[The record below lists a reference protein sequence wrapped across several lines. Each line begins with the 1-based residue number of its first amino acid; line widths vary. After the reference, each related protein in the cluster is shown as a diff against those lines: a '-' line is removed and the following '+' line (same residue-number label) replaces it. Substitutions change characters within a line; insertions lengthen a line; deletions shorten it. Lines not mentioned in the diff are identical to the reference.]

1 MKAAQ
6 IKQYGDPSVIEINE
20 VDKPV
25 ISEGKVLIEVHASS
39 INPFDGKIRAGY
51 MKDMIPLEFPTTLGG
66 DVAGKIVEIAD
77 DIIEFKV
84 GDKVYGQAQVVAGAS
99 GAFAEYTAT
108 AANQI
113 AKMPTNLDFKQAA
126 SLPLV
131 GISALQGMTE
141 HINLQPDQ
149 RIFIHGGA
157 GGIGTIAIQI
167 AKHIGAYVAT
177 TATGDNIELVKSL
190 GADEVIDYTSQD
202 FATELHNFDAV
213 FDTVGGDDATKVL
226 DVLKRDGVAVSMAGQ
241 ADETRVSEL
250 GIRAFYQM
258 THITKA
264 KLEQLNKLVEEN
276 IVKPQV
282 DKEFTLSNIQQA
294 FEALENGS
302 IQGKVIVTIR

>member
-6 IKQYGDPSVIEINE
+6 INQYGDPSVIEINE

-25 ISEGKVLIEVHASS
+25 VSEGKVLIKVHASS

-66 DVAGKIVEIAD
+66 DIAGEIVEVAD

-113 AKMPTNLDFKQAA
+113 AKMPANLDFKQAA

-141 HINLQPDQ
+141 HIDLQPDQ
-149 RIFIHGGA
+149 KIFIHGGA

-190 GADEVIDYTSQD
+190 GADEVIDYKSQD
-202 FATELHNFDAV
+202 FTATLHNFDAV

-226 DVLKRDGVAVSMAGQ
+226 DVLKREGVAVSMAGQ

-250 GIRAFYQM
+250 GVRAFYQM

-282 DKEFTLSNIQQA
+282 DKEFALSDIQQA